1 MHRQSALGPQPP
13 ERRNS
18 GRRRMPIMQPPSA
31 AANHTQPC
39 SEPDA
44 TPPTKAPMLQPKP
57 MRAPQPISR
66 PPIAAASSDF
76 AGGQAVRAN
85 GLAAA
90 AAAMAP
96 RIMPRSVRLD
106 VSERMDS
113 ASARVGPGH
122 CQNSAWEKSDPMKA
136 ASFAPHTVNP
146 NVTLHG

>member
-1 MHRQSALGPQPP
+1 
-13 ERRNS
+13 
-18 GRRRMPIMQPPSA
+18 MPIAQPPSA

-57 MRAPQPISR
+57 MRAPQPIRS
-66 PPIAAASSDF
+66 PPIAAASSERAD
-76 AGGQAVRAN
+76 GQAVRAK
-85 GLAAA
+85 GPAA

-96 RIMPRSVRLD
+96 RIMPRAVRLD

-113 ASARVGPGH
+113 ASARFGPGH
-122 CQNSAWEKSDPMKA
+122 CQNSAPEKWKPARA
-136 ASFAPHTVNP
+136 ASLAPHTVNP